1 MTVALTATAT
11 KLVIEA
17 LVKDFHTRGKDT
29 VRALDGIDLTVG
41 AGEIV
46 CIVGASGCGKSTL
59 LGIVG
64 GLEAATSG
72 RVEIDGETIIGP
84 GPDRGMVFQGYSLYP
99 WRTVTENV
107 AFGLECAGM
116 NKRQRAER
124 VDELLAVV
132 GLREFADRHPG
143 ELSGGMR
150 QRVAIA
156 RALAPEPDILLLDEP
171 FGALDTQ
178 TRRAMHDFLLL
189 VQRRTQATILLVT
202 HDIEEALC
210 LADRIYVLSS
220 RPGRVETVID
230 VPFGK
235 TRNWSIT
242 RDPRYLDLRD
252 EIQDLLSG
260 Q

>member
-1 MTVALTATAT
+1 
-11 KLVIEA
+11 
-17 LVKDFHTRGKDT
+17 
-29 VRALDGIDLTVG
+29 
-41 AGEIV
+41 
-46 CIVGASGCGKSTL
+46 
-59 LGIVG
+59 
-64 GLEAATSG
+64 
-72 RVEIDGETIIGP
+72 
-84 GPDRGMVFQGYSLYP
+84 
-99 WRTVTENV
+99 
-107 AFGLECAGM
+107 
-116 NKRQRAER
+116 
-124 VDELLAVV
+124 
-132 GLREFADRHPG
+132 
-143 ELSGGMR
+143 
-150 QRVAIA
+150 
-156 RALAPEPDILLLDEP
+156 
-171 FGALDTQ
+171 
-178 TRRAMHDFLLL
+178 MHDFLLL